1 MLKMR
6 RMFKWF
12 ICFSLVY
19 SLNESYMTQIVSGAK
34 PIVGGPQLAVL
45 VNGKKVVFH
54 GGDPISENDRV
65 LVPLRGIGEELG
77 AKVEFKENTILYE
90 KEDRKIKFELG
101 SKIASINSA
110 MVTMES
116 QARAIK
122 GRIYVPLRFISE
134 YLGENV
140 LWDPIGN
147 WVWVGDRVIPRLE
160 DVVKKEPLEPY
171 KKYFQNFDVL
181 LKDVEGTEYSDARVI
196 TYLQLPLKINDTL
209 TIYDIWPI
217 KQEDVEGIQIRAS
230 FNGFTTY
237 LLSENSQPRQR
248 QERKGL
254 LIKNQDGTTTSSY
267 PIVNGNDM
275 FNDPNYKNYKLQDVE
290 YIYLREPVDSIVM
303 IKCPFV
309 YKEIIS

>member
-160 DVVKKEPLEPY
+160 DVVRKEPLEPY

-217 KQEDVEGIQIRAS
+217 KQGDVEGIQIRAS

-309 YKEIIS
+309 YKEISS